1 MYDYNFKR
9 VEEKYLLQASLKEKF
24 LFKISDYIDKDKFF
38 ISNIHN
44 IWVDTDNN
52 DLFIN
57 LLDKPLFKNKF
68 RARYYGEGNEVFL
81 ETKIKYN
88 GIVSKRRFKLQIDD
102 FNQYMKGNLN
112 IDNQIFKEIDYY
124 FKYYNLKPVIYIAYD
139 RESYKGKNSDLKITF
154 DSNLRSRRNDLVL
167 KKSTKMDN
175 YFDEDYYIMEIKSVL
190 SMPMWLVRILSEL
203 NNKPVSFSKY
213 GKIYEKERGMIYV

>member
-24 LFKISDYIDKDKFF
+24 LFKISDYIDKDRFF

-44 IWVDTDNN
+44 IWVGTDNN

-81 ETKIKYN
+81 ETKIYC
-88 GIVSKRRFKLQIDD
+88 
-102 FNQYMKGNLN
+102 
-112 IDNQIFKEIDYY
+112 
-124 FKYYNLKPVIYIAYD
+124 
-139 RESYKGKNSDLKITF
+139 
-154 DSNLRSRRNDLVL
+154 
-167 KKSTKMDN
+167 
-175 YFDEDYYIMEIKSVL
+175 
-190 SMPMWLVRILSEL
+190 
-203 NNKPVSFSKY
+203 
-213 GKIYEKERGMIYV
+213 

>member
-1 MYDYNFKR
+1 MYGYNFKR

-44 IWVDTDNN
+44 IWVGTDNN

-81 ETKIKYN
+81 ETKIYC
-88 GIVSKRRFKLQIDD
+88 
-102 FNQYMKGNLN
+102 
-112 IDNQIFKEIDYY
+112 
-124 FKYYNLKPVIYIAYD
+124 
-139 RESYKGKNSDLKITF
+139 
-154 DSNLRSRRNDLVL
+154 
-167 KKSTKMDN
+167 
-175 YFDEDYYIMEIKSVL
+175 
-190 SMPMWLVRILSEL
+190 
-203 NNKPVSFSKY
+203 
-213 GKIYEKERGMIYV
+213 

>member
-102 FNQYMKGNLN
+102 FNQYMNLDETLRAGGDLGMAVGLSFN
-112 IDNQIFKEIDYY
+112 INSTNRIKQRAKDAVKHTVYAWLNS
-124 FKYYNLKPVIYIAYD
+124 KYRAEEYKKNP
-139 RESYKGKNSDLKITF
+139 YKGKEVISANTTESFNWVRPLFIDVNIALGATILGLILFGVLDIT
-154 DSNLRSRRNDLVL
+154 SLLR
-167 KKSTKMDN
+167 K
-175 YFDEDYYIMEIKSVL
+175 
-190 SMPMWLVRILSEL
+190 
-203 NNKPVSFSKY
+203 
-213 GKIYEKERGMIYV
+213 EKENEKLQ